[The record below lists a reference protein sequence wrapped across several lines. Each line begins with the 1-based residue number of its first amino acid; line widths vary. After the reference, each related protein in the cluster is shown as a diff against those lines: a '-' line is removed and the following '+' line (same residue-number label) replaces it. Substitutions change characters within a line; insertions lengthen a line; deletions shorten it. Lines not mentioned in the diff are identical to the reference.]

1 MIWFKDFSPA
11 ACKCLRTALRLA
23 GQWGQVPV
31 TTCHLLLGI
40 MREDTGEAS
49 AFLARYKVRYCALE
63 QAVRR
68 NAEGQPLKLTPH
80 DFSLK
85 AVQCL
90 EAALLMGRSNK
101 GGRAE
106 TTHLL
111 RAILEDQSNEAARC
125 LVAIGAEQAAAA
137 RECAA
142 LTQNQ
147 PLCFAPPP
155 ARAQRTAERYSR
167 DLTRMAADGK
177 LDPVLGRDK
186 ELERMVQILCRRQ
199 KNNPCLVGEPGVGK
213 TALAEALAQL
223 IASGKAPAPLRGK
236 RVLALDLTGMV
247 AGTKYRGDF
256 EERFKAVLDD
266 VMRERNVILFIDE
279 MHSIVGAGAAEG
291 SIDAAGIL
299 KPALARGEL
308 QLVGA
313 TTEDEYRRCIQK
325 DGALERR
332 FGRVVVAEPTPA
344 QAREILKGLAPRYAE
359 YHHIEIPDEAV
370 AAAVEL
376 SVRYLPGR
384 FLPDKAVDLLDEA
397 ASAAHLRALESG
409 CRQAV
414 LSAEDVAEVTARAC
428 GVPIQRITE
437 QQQARLCQLEG
448 RLAERVIGQP
458 QAVAAVA
465 GAVLRSRTGLGEA
478 GRPMGALLFLG
489 PTGVGKT
496 ELARALAD
504 GWFGTE
510 KALLRFDMS
519 EYMEA
524 HAVSRL
530 IGAPPGYIGHDE
542 GGQLTEAVR
551 RRPYSIV
558 LLDEIEKAHPDIQN
572 LLLQIMEEGS
582 LTDSTG
588 RRTDFSNT
596 ILILTSNLGARHLA
610 AHGPA
615 MGFGTEQA
623 RGESA
628 RKAVLAE
635 AKAYFRPELL
645 GRMDE
650 VVLFHPLEKEH
661 LCRIAHHLL
670 ETLEQR
676 AAAQGCTLTHTS
688 ALAEWL
694 ADQAAGSEY
703 GARELRRR
711 VVREVE
717 QAMADAILRGE
728 AGPGSRLVAD
738 QQDGHTVLL
747 PCPAGELAAV

>member
-63 QAVRR
+63 QAVRQ

-223 IASGKAPAPLRGK
+223 IASGKAPVPLRGK

-299 KPALARGEL
+299 KPALARGAL

-313 TTEDEYRRCIQK
+313 TTEEDCRRGIQK

-409 CRQAV
+409 CRHAV

-676 AAAQGCTLTHTS
+676 AAVQGCTLTHTS

>member
-11 ACKCLRTALRLA
+11 ACKCLRTALRMA
-23 GQWGQVPV
+23 GQWGQIPV
-31 TTCHLLLGI
+31 TTSHLLLGI
-40 MREDTGEAS
+40 LREDTGEVS
-49 AFLARYKVRYCALE
+49 AFLSRYKIRYCSLE
-63 QAVRR
+63 QAVRQHS
-68 NAEGQPLKLTPH
+68 EGQPLKLTPH
-80 DFSLK
+80 DFSIR

-101 GGRAE
+101 GGKAE
-106 TTHLL
+106 TPHLL
-111 RAILEDQSNEAARC
+111 RAILEDQSNEATQY

-137 RECAA
+137 RECTT

-155 ARAQRTAERYSR
+155 ARAQHTAERYSR
-167 DLTRMAADGK
+167 DLTRMASEGK
-177 LDPVLGRDK
+177 LDPVLGRST

-213 TALAEALAQL
+213 TAMAEALAQL

-266 VMRERNVILFIDE
+266 VMRERNIILFIDE

-325 DGALERR
+325 DAALERR
-332 FGRVVVAEPTPA
+332 FGRVVVAEPSPA
-344 QAREILKGLAPRYAE
+344 QAREILQGLAPRYAE
-359 YHHIEIPDEAV
+359 YHHIEIPSEAV

-397 ASAAHLRALESG
+397 ASAAHLKALETG
-409 CRQAV
+409 CRQAL
-414 LSAEDVAEVTARAC
+414 LSAEDVAEVAARAC

-437 QQQARLCQLEG
+437 QQHTRLCQLEG
-448 RLAERVIGQP
+448 RLADRVIGQP
-458 QAVAAVA
+458 QAVRAVA

-478 GRPMGALLFLG
+478 RRPMGTLLFLG

-496 ELARALAD
+496 ELARVLAD
-504 GWFGTE
+504 SWFGTE

-519 EYMEA
+519 EYMQA
-524 HAVSRL
+524 HSVSRL
-530 IGAPPGYIGHDE
+530 IGAPPGYVGHDE

-588 RRTDFSNT
+588 RRTDFSNS
-596 ILILTSNLGARHLA
+596 ILILTSNLGAQHLA
-610 AHGPA
+610 AHGTS
-615 MGFGTEQA
+615 MGFGTEQTHK
-623 RGESA
+623 ESA
-628 RKAVLAE
+628 KKAVLAE

-676 AAAQGCTLTHTS
+676 ALAQGCCLSHTS

-694 ADQAAGSEY
+694 ADQAANSEY

-717 QAMADAILRGE
+717 QAMADAILRGD
-728 AGPGSRLVAD
+728 AGPGSHLLAD
-738 QQDGHTVLL
+738 EQNGHAVLL
-747 PCPAGELAAV
+747 PCPTNELAMV